1 MFPQQLQGR
10 LVQHVGVDECSV
22 QIDDKRRL
30 HGEKD
35 SLERAWHGGHEWNLG
50 RSGVMVEALHAHC
63 GGARTGQAAQEIWDQ
78 DMTVGQNQRMN
89 GINERLFVSIVALSV
104 HIVTRMAVCTYFAG
118 ALMTVR
124 FLAISFVVYR
134 IA

>member
-1 MFPQQLQGR
+1 MP
-10 LVQHVGVDECSV
+10 
-22 QIDDKRRL
+22 
-30 HGEKD
+30 HG
-35 SLERAWHGGHEWNLG
+35 
-50 RSGVMVEALHAHC
+50 
-63 GGARTGQAAQEIWDQ
+63 GGARTGQAAQESWDQ